1 MFNTSSEMIGE
12 QLCFKES
19 RLGSSAGWWLL
30 MRLKKGMG
38 VGRVATPVKHPILT
52 HAVTS
57 GNGVRFTIDSLSTF

>member
-1 MFNTSSEMIGE
+1 
-12 QLCFKES
+12 
-19 RLGSSAGWWLL
+19 
-30 MRLKKGMG
+30 MRLKKGMGVGVG